1 MRALV
6 KKLNDFDEE
15 HPYLGVLIA
24 VSVSSGVA
32 IMIEYIINRDY
43 IVSGEFL
50 ESGFYGMLFF
60 TIGWL
65 LLIKRRVGKNKK

>member
-1 MRALV
+1 MRALF

-24 VSVSSGVA
+24 VSVSSVIG
-32 IMIEYIINRDY
+32 ILIEYVVNGDF
-43 IVSGEFL
+43 VK
-50 ESGFYGMLFF
+50 SGFYGTLFF

-65 LLIKRRVGKNKK
+65 LHARRRVKKKRSSK